1 MLFLIEYNR
10 QAGVIVYQKTFAEAE
25 RQQADD
31 ERLRRELA
39 LTEGDEVLEIVLLEA
54 QNEAALRITHGR
66 FFGDLGSL
74 DSIAINGG

>member
-39 LTEGDEVLEIVLLEA
+39 L
-54 QNEAALRITHGR
+54 
-66 FFGDLGSL
+66 SL
-74 DSIAINGG
+74 KPFSSPPIYSSQLNRSYRESLADTSG